1 MSKAV
6 KYHGQGYNCAESI
19 IKAFN
24 DDTDSNISV
33 SIASPFGSGM
43 TVGSTCGAITG
54 AIMAVGAVSGREA
67 ANEQNQSRQYT
78 RGLMR
83 QIKEKY
89 GTYECIELKKKG
101 VTCDEIIA
109 YSYQLLQAQITQL
122 PEGGK

>member
-24 DDTDSNISV
+24 DEAEANIPV

-54 AIMAVGAVSGREA
+54 AIMAVGAVSGREE
-67 ANEQNQSRQYT
+67 ANEQNESRQYA

-101 VTCDEIIA
+101 VSCDEIIA
-109 YSYQLLQAQITQL
+109 YSYALLQAQL
-122 PEGGK
+122 PQPAEAGK